1 MHVCNLIFVNKQ
13 TKIQVINIY
22 VLDMYLHLLSKG
34 SGKRVLY

>member
-1 MHVCNLIFVNKQ
+1 MCDPVFVNKRAKTQ
-13 TKIQVINIY
+13 TINIY